1 MGRPSAGW
9 RAEGA
14 GVRWPGSA
22 TRAGGRAMKRLAEM
36 TGPEV
41 RSLLDAVAKATRDLL
56 PPGTAFVVVAFD
68 EPGEARH
75 VGNADRPD
83 AIRALRGLAD
93 RLEAEQGRRRA
104 KEEG

>member
-1 MGRPSAGW
+1 
-9 RAEGA
+9 
-14 GVRWPGSA
+14 
-22 TRAGGRAMKRLAEM
+22 MKRLAAMAGREL
-36 TGPEV
+36 
-41 RSLLDAVAKATRDLL
+41 RSLLNSVAKATRLLL

-93 RLEAEQGRRRA
+93 RLEAEQDRRRA
-104 KEEG
+104 KEER

>member
-1 MGRPSAGW
+1 
-9 RAEGA
+9 
-14 GVRWPGSA
+14 
-22 TRAGGRAMKRLAEM
+22 MKRLAEM

-41 RSLLDAVAKATRDLL
+41 RSLLNSVAKATRPLL

-75 VGNADRPD
+75 VGNAGRPD

-104 KEEG
+104 KEKR